1 MTDTRTE
8 AELRDALVEY
18 AGEDYPLYDL
28 LVKLEDVMQQRIEAE
43 VRVGAYNLDYKTPRT
58 KAGQRLLAKIT
69 GEQEPTDTVTRV
81 VADAILAIEADA
93 YDRGYK
99 EGYHAGLIGKG

>member
-43 VRVGAYNLDYKTPRT
+43 VREAEVPDYKTPRT

-69 GEQEPTDTVTRV
+69 GEQEPTDTVTRL